1 HGKTQLNQGYLI
13 HPRTDGQGAPR
24 GEGFELRTDH
34 HGAIRA
40 KDGLFLTTEA
50 QTGATGK
57 QLARAHAQSQLDAA
71 YELTKSLADVATKQ
85 LADTLEHGPETVSPD
100 NAREGKT
107 TAGHLKHHVE
117 ALKAWE
123 AGSNTDKEGK
133 TAHDEAGRQPLLVLS
148 APAGIAALTGQN
160 LSLATGTNLDFTAQR
175 DTNQTSG
182 RRWLSNVGQH
192 MSLFVNG
199 VKDTIAMKLIAAQG
213 KVQVQA
219 QHGEVEVTADKDVT
233 VTSCKGKIT
242 IAGKQEILLTSGG
255 GYIRIKDGNIEIHCP
270 DTVSMRAAKHPW
282 TGPARMDVP
291 YPQFP
296 QSEFSRKKRFNFSA

>member
-1 HGKTQLNQGYLI
+1 
-13 HPRTDGQGAPR
+13 
-24 GEGFELRTDH
+24 
-34 HGAIRA
+34 
-40 KDGLFLTTEA
+40 TEA

-182 RRWLSNVGQH
+182 RRWLHNVGQH

-219 QHGEVEVTADKDVT
+219 QHGEVEVTAEQNQDI
-233 VTSCKGKIT
+233 TSCSRKILF
-242 IAGKQEILLTSGG
+242 AAKEEILFTCGG
-255 GYIRIKDGNIEIHCP
+255 GYVRLKDGDIELHCP
-270 DTVSMRAAKHPW
+270 GTLSVKGAKHVIA
-282 TGPARMDVP
+282 GPDSMNVP
-291 YPQFP
+291 MPRFP
-296 QSEFSRKKRFNFSA
+296 NSVCKECLLAAMRSGSPLIAPAAA